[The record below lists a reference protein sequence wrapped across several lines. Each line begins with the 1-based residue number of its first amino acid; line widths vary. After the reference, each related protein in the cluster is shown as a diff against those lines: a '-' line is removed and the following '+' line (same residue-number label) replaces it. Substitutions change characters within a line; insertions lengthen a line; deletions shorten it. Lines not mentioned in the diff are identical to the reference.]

1 MSKRLEMFD
10 KLLAAGS
17 RDPFHHY
24 ARALELRSLARGT
37 EALAALAQVTRD
49 FPDYVPSYLIAAQ
62 LAAEAGDVQAAKDFC
77 DRGVSAAERTGNEHA
92 LGELRDLRA
101 TFAG

>member
-10 KLLAAGS
+10 KLLAGGS

-24 ARALELRSLARGT
+24 ARALELRSLGRGS

-49 FPDYVPSYLIAAQ
+49 FPDYVPSYLMAAQ
-62 LAAEAGDVQAAKDFC
+62 LAAQSDTGLAKDFC
-77 DRGVSAAERTGNEHA
+77 DRGVSAAERAGNEHA
-92 LGELRDLRA
+92 LGELRELRA
-101 TFAG
+101 TLGA

>member
-1 MSKRLEMFD
+1 MSKRLEMLE

-17 RDPFHHY
+17 QDPFHHY

-49 FPDYVPSYLIAAQ
+49 YPEYVPSYLIAAQ
-62 LAAEAGDVQAAKDFC
+62 LAAQAGDAAAAEDFC
-77 DRGVSAAERTGNEHA
+77 DRGVAAAERAGNEHA
-92 LGELRDLRA
+92 LSELRDLRA
-101 TFAG
+101 TLGG

>member
-10 KLLAAGS
+10 KLLSAGS

-37 EALAALAQVTRD
+37 EALAALAQVTRE

-62 LAAEAGDVQAAKDFC
+62 LAAETGDAGAAKEFC
-77 DRGVSAAERTGNEHA
+77 ELGLLAAQRAGNDHA
-92 LGELRDLRA
+92 LGELRELRDSLPA
-101 TFAG
+101 

>member
-1 MSKRLEMFD
+1 MSKRLELFD
-10 KLLAAGS
+10 KLLAEGS

-37 EALAALAQVTRD
+37 EALAALAQATLD

-62 LAAEAGDVQAAKDFC
+62 LAAQAGDAAGAKDFC
-77 DRGVSAAERTGNEHA
+77 DRGVKAAERTGNDHA

-101 TFAG
+101 TFAP

>member
-10 KLLAAGS
+10 KLLAGGS
-17 RDPFHHY
+17 KDPFHHY

-37 EALAALAQVTRD
+37 EALAALAQVTRE

-62 LAAEAGDVQAAKDFC
+62 LAGQEGDVQAARDFC
-77 DRGVSAAERTGNEHA
+77 DRGVQAAERAGNEHA
-92 LGELRDLRA
+92 LSELRDLRA
-101 TFAG
+101 TLGA